1 MNIEFNFQINQIKNQ
16 SEENRK
22 KHEYEKQKAYNNF
35 LFDMNNMQINHQNNM
50 KLLDQNHKINMNE
63 LEINHQRKIIDIYNN
78 NL

>member
-1 MNIEFNFQINQIKNQ
+1 MNIEFNFQINQIK
-16 SEENRK
+16 NRK

-35 LFDMNNMQINHQNNM
+35 LFDMNNIQINHQNNM